1 MRHVCR
7 LSTCRSRQE
16 RSSRGPGHSGS
27 CSHPLKEIGVV
38 GVSLGPSLASQARN
52 LAEFSDVRRTQL
64 MGPKSVPFQRE
75 HLLTSSVEW
84 GSCSPVSSRQRSTC
98 QRGRLRRAGTQSLG
112 HAHLRQAGWL
122 PPGCTAGTRDLGSG
136 SRWAWSVPASGGTD
150 G

>member
-1 MRHVCR
+1 VCR

-38 GVSLGPSLASQARN
+38 GVSLGPSLTSQARD
-52 LAEFSDVRRTQL
+52 LAEVSVVRWTHGHGRASHSKESTYRSL
-64 MGPKSVPFQRE
+64 PMERSG
-75 HLLTSSVEW
+75 
-84 GSCSPVSSRQRSTC
+84 CSAVSSQQRSTC

-112 HAHLRQAGWL
+112 QAHLWQAGWL